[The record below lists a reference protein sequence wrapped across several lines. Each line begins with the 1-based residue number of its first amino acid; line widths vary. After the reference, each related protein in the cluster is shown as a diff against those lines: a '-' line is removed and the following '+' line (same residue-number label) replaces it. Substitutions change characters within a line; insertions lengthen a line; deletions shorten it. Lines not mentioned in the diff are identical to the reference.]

1 MRKLFLASTAL
12 MAVAW
17 AAVAQTITPGN
28 GTLTDAAGN
37 VWLITANGSI
47 QENGQ
52 WTPGGGGTAA
62 LTIAN
67 GTVYGEDATGKG
79 WFALSGSGQYWISS
93 PTPPGQAAIPAAA
106 TASPGT
112 QPAVPAGTTAAA
124 ATTAQTPCPS
134 SSSAGGT
141 GAFHVSG
148 GQIIGPDGAPFIAR
162 GINVLEGQQP
172 SLSQL
177 QSAFPG
183 TNFVRFAIYDYPSP
197 SAISSF
203 VNQLTAAGIVVELED
218 HNNNAGNAGGGQGVI
233 FAGAALTTELAWY
246 SAVAAAFKANPY
258 VWFGTDNEPSEI
270 PSAAALSTW
279 QQQTYNAI
287 RSAGNTSPIMVEMN
301 CDTSGCGAGYTPSA
315 YAGMTNII
323 WDMHYYNWLSG
334 YSSDQTAISNLIS
347 RNGQSSQRITS
358 ADGTVPVLIGEYG
371 NSTSGTSIDPGA
383 VEAVAAVISSGTA
396 GQYGSAAWMWDTGGP
411 GDGLINPDGTP
422 SSPYGQQVELY
433 INTSVVSPSACQEAQ
448 QAAQVLAQV
457 NQGVPATATLATAAA
472 PTGADQTATPAQAAA
487 PAAAGATATAASIAA
502 TNAAAIAAATQQAQN
517 ETAAQQAAAA
527 QAVSDGQAQIRQ
539 LEQAT
544 APVSAQIQALQAQIA
559 SGQAPTA
566 DVLTVQPA
574 ILQPQ
579 QQDQQQ

>member
-1 MRKLFLASTAL
+1 MHKLFLASTAL
-12 MAVAW
+12 MAVSWGAE
-17 AAVAQTITPGN
+17 AQTVTPGN

-37 VWLITANGSI
+37 VWLITADGSI

-52 WTPGGGGTAA
+52 WTPGGGATAA

-67 GTVYGEDATGKG
+67 GTVYGEDATGKSR
-79 WFALSGSGQYWISS
+79 FALSGGGQYWISA
-93 PTPPGQAAIPAAA
+93 PTPPGQAAMPSAA
-106 TASPGT
+106 TALPGA
-112 QPAVPAGTTAAA
+112 QPAVPAATTVAA

-134 SSSAGGT
+134 GSSAGGT

-148 GQIIGPDGAPFIAR
+148 GQIIGPDGTPFIAR
-162 GINVLEGQQP
+162 GINVMEGQQP
-172 SLSQL
+172 SLSQI

-183 TNFVRFAIYDYPSP
+183 TNFIRFAIYDYPPP

-203 VNQLTAAGIVVELED
+203 VYQLTAAGIVVELED
-218 HNNNAGNAGGGQGVI
+218 HNNNAGNAGGGQGVV
-233 FAGAALTTELAWY
+233 FTGAALTTELAWY
-246 SAVAAAFKANPY
+246 SAVASAFESNPY
-258 VWFGTDNEPSEI
+258 VWFGTDNEPSEN

-334 YSSDQTAISNLIS
+334 YSSDQTAISNVITQ
-347 RNGQSSQRITS
+347 NGKSAQRITS

-383 VEAVAAVISSGTA
+383 VEAVAAVISSGTE
-396 GQYGSAAWMWDTGGP
+396 GQYGSSAWVWGTGGP
-411 GDGLINPDGTP
+411 GDGLINADGTP

-433 INTSVVSPSACQEAQ
+433 INTSIVLPSACQEAQ

-457 NQGVPATATLATAAA
+457 NQGVQATATSATAAPA
-472 PTGADQTATPAQAAA
+472 TGAGQTATPSQAAA
-487 PAAAGATATAASIAA
+487 PAAAGTTASVAA
-502 TNAAAIAAATQQAQN
+502 TNAAAIAAATQQAQSD
-517 ETAAQQAAAA
+517 TAAQQAAAA
-527 QAVSDGQAQIRQ
+527 QAVSDGQAQIQQ

-559 SGQAPTA
+559 SGQAPTPGA
-566 DVLTVQPA
+566 LTVQPA
-574 ILQPQ
+574 IVQPQ